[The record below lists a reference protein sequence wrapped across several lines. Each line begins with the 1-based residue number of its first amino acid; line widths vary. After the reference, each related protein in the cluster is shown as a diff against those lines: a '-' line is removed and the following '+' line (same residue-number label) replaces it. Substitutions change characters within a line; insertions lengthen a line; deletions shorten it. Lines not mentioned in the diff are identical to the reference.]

1 MAYNFY
7 KKQNIQV
14 LIYSIHLLN
23 KNSKKKN
30 QIKREKNNSTTTLM
44 CTLK

>member
-23 KNSKKKN
+23 KNSKKKSN
-30 QIKREKNNSTTTLM
+30 KTRK
-44 CTLK
+44 K

>member
-23 KNSKKKN
+23 KNSKKN
-30 QIKREKNNSTTTLM
+30 QIKREKNNSTTALM

>member
-23 KNSKKKN
+23 KNLKKN
-30 QIKREKNNSTTTLM
+30 QIKREKNNSNTALM